1 MCECVCVC
9 VSHLM
14 LGQYSY
20 TQSILLLPATTLG
33 VEGRP
38 RGGRG
43 LWLGVV
49 SRVPTVFP
57 VIRGIGS
64 TSFPTPLSLVPLE
77 REGERGRERERE
89 GGRGEREREKDS
101 QDSELSNGRTESS
114 THMGG

>member
-1 MCECVCVC
+1 MC

-43 LWLGVV
+43 LWLGAV

-57 VIRGIGS
+57 EIHGIGS

-77 REGERGRERERE
+77 REGERERGRERE
-89 GGRGEREREKDS
+89 GGREGEREGERERERGRE
-101 QDSELSNGRTESS
+101 SEG
-114 THMGG
+114 